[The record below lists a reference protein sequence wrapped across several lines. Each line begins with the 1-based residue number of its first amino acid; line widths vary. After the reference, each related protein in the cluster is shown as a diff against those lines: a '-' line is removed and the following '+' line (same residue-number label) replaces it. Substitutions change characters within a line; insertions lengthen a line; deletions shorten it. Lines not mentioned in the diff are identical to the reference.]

1 MADISNQDHSAHSNI
16 VGQPNN
22 LQLISLKRPF
32 AGSEMGTP
40 TLCLTK
46 LRVTVGGEVD
56 LPWDKALS
64 KEPLLSWHPNTTCT
78 GPFTLGYIFA

>member
-46 LRVTVGGEVD
+46 LRVTVGGEAD

-64 KEPLLSWHPNTTCT
+64 KCSTGTQTPLV
-78 GPFTLGYIFA
+78 LGLLL